1 MGSFRHLLT
10 IPVHWFRGKRIK
22 KKNSVQIKKL
32 EPVTKS
38 IDNAMKTIV

>member
-22 KKNSVQIKKL
+22 KIFKKKTVYKLKNLNQSQKV
-32 EPVTKS
+32 
-38 IDNAMKTIV
+38 